1 MEIRIEDELYARSLG
16 WEVLKFLRQN
26 ENYLLEL
33 QQEVNSDALQVLEQ
47 IHCILN
53 NDTLDDS
60 ECFNRIELIV
70 RTFYANGLRTSRH
83 DWG

>member
-33 QQEVNSDALQVLEQ
+33 QQEVNSDALQVLE
-47 IHCILN
+47 IGRASCR
-53 NDTLDDS
+53 
-60 ECFNRIELIV
+60 ERV
-70 RTFYANGLRTSRH
+70 
-83 DWG
+83 